1 LTTERCEPLEMTP
14 KEALHYIDSLD
25 KFGIRLGL
33 ERIRDCLSSLGNPQ
47 NRYPTVH
54 VAGTNGKGSTCALTA
69 EVLRVSGKRVGLY
82 TSPPLERFGERIRID
97 GEELAEAD
105 LPALLES
112 VLAAS
117 AGESGLE
124 AMTQFEVIT
133 AIAFEAFAR
142 KKVDVAVIEVGLGGR
157 LDSTNVIVPAACAIT
172 NVALEHAAQL
182 GPTPAAIAREKAG
195 IIKPGV
201 PVATAAEGEALEEI
215 LRAAAENKAPVKVFG
230 RDFTARRTTDGTYV
244 YEGSRWRL
252 TGLGLGLS
260 GSYQTGNLAVA
271 LALLESLAEAGW
283 DLPEEAVRRGV
294 AQARWAGRLELS
306 GTGPR
311 ALLDG
316 AHNPHAALA
325 LADALRTGFP
335 RKRLHLILGILG
347 DKDAASI
354 VGHLAPLADRIFL
367 TRSSSRRALTP
378 EELGRAAGEA
388 GLDARVLPD
397 LETAWSAALDG
408 ADREDIIL
416 ITGSLTLVGE
426 ARSLLRRKGWIR

>member
-1 LTTERCEPLEMTP
+1 MTP
-14 KEALHYIDSLD
+14 KEALQYIDSLD

-33 ERIRDCLSSLGNPQ
+33 ERIRACLDSLGNPQ
-47 NRYPTVH
+47 DRYPTLH
-54 VAGTNGKGSTCALTA
+54 VAGTNGKGSTCALA
-69 EVLRVSGKRVGLY
+69 AAVLRAAGNRVGLY

-97 GEELAEAD
+97 AEELAETD
-105 LPALLES
+105 LPELLES

-117 AGESGLE
+117 AGEPGLE

-133 AIAFEAFAR
+133 AVAFEAFAR
-142 KKVDVAVIEVGLGGR
+142 RRVDAAVIEVGLGGR
-157 LDSTNVIVPAACAIT
+157 LDSTNVIMPAACAIT

-215 LRAAAENKAPVKVFG
+215 LRAAADRNAPAKVFG
-230 RDFTARRTTDGTYV
+230 RDFIARRTAEGTFL
-244 YEGSRWRL
+244 YEGPTWRID
-252 TGLGLGLS
+252 GLRLGLS
-260 GSYQTGNLAVA
+260 GSYQTRNLAVA
-271 LALLESLAEAGW
+271 LALLEALAEAGW
-283 DLPEEAVRRGV
+283 NLPEEAVRRGV
-294 AQARWAGRLELS
+294 AAARWAGRLELL

-316 AHNPHAALA
+316 AHNPHAAEA
-325 LADALRTGFP
+325 LADALRTEFP
-335 RKRLHLILGILG
+335 RKRLHLVLGILG

-354 VGHLAPLADRIFL
+354 VGHLAPLADRVFL
-367 TRSSSRRALTP
+367 TRSSSQRALTP
-378 EELGRAAGEA
+378 EELGRAAGDA
-388 GLDARVLPD
+388 GVDARVLPD
-397 LETAWSAALDG
+397 LEAAWRAALDG

-426 ARSLLRRKGWIR
+426 ARSLLRRQGWLP